1 MYESRS
7 APLLSRR
14 RFLQRMV
21 GHLFWAGALVGV
33 SLVLGTVGYHWLGG
47 MAWVD
52 ALLNA
57 AMLLGGMGQV
67 GEVVTSSGKIFA
79 AVYALYAGI
88 VLIGVTTILL
98 APVLHRVLHSVH
110 LEGKEAAKVER
121 KR

>member
-1 MYESRS
+1 MYEPRS

-14 RFLQRMV
+14 RFVQRML
-21 GHLFWAGALVGV
+21 GHLVWAGALVAV
-33 SLVLGTVGYHWLGG
+33 SLLLGTIGYHWLGG

-52 ALLNA
+52 AVLNA

-67 GEVVTSSGKIFA
+67 GEVATNPGKLFA
-79 AVYALYAGI
+79 AAYALYAGF

-98 APVLHRVLHSVH
+98 TPVLHRVLHSVH
-110 LEGKEAAKVER
+110 LEDADESKLVR

>member
-14 RFLQRMV
+14 RFVQRMV
-21 GHLFWAGALVGV
+21 GHLFWAGALVAV

-52 ALLNA
+52 AFMNA

-67 GEVVTSSGKIFA
+67 GEVATSSGKIFA
-79 AVYALYAGI
+79 AIYALYAGL
-88 VLIGVTTILL
+88 VLIGVMTIVL
-98 APVLHRVLHSVH
+98 APLLHRVLHSLH
-110 LEGKEAAKVER
+110 LEDVEQSKLER
-121 KR
+121 RP